1 MRLRRTVLLVVV
13 VLLPVLAVGAVA
25 VLLDGDALKARAIE
39 AVGRA
44 TGRELTITGPVRL
57 AWSLVPTLSVEGVS
71 LANPPGA
78 SRPAMA
84 TLARVD
90 VRVALWP
97 LLRRRV
103 EVRRLTLAGADVL
116 LERDAS
122 GQPNWVFARPAVPP
136 VPDATPTAPGAAP
149 PSRMQVSVNDVEL
162 RDARLGL
169 LSGGRLDT
177 VAVPLL
183 QLRMEAPGTARV
195 SGAASVNGVPVD
207 VQGTTGTLATA
218 EGAWPLDLRLSASG
232 ASVHAAGALGAA
244 VALTADVPDLQALST
259 LAGRALPPLRDVK
272 ASAQLGPGGLSAL
285 QAQASGDAGPV
296 HFNRLT
302 LAAPAPDQPLT
313 LAAEGT
319 AGGAPLVASG
329 TTGSLAALAL
339 GGAVPV
345 KAQISA
351 AGAAITLDGTADPRA
366 GTMEVQAT
374 ARVPDLRALGALAGL
389 RLPALRDAALD
400 VGLSTGGP
408 GVLLMRGLRLTV
420 PGSDVSGDLALTRA
434 PRPTVRGTLVS
445 QRLDLDALAALAA
458 APAPAPASVPPVTV
472 PPVTVPPAIFPPAP
486 SPPAAEQSPVAPPP
500 LALPSGAPV
509 LPLPPATPATAA
521 AARGL
526 DASLPFEALRRLD
539 ADVQLGVTEAVWRRI
554 PFHSVAAH
562 VVLQDGRL
570 RLDPV
575 TALVPGGAAAA
586 SVQADAGA
594 QSAGFAL
601 RADGLAAGP
610 LLQAF
615 GLQDAASGTLD
626 LDLLLGGAGPTLAA
640 MRPTLQ
646 GHAGVALVDGEFDL
660 GGILAV
666 LGDALPKGL
675 PIAPGGR
682 SRVRCLALRVDAAA
696 GRATLRTLLLDSTRL
711 HLAGDGTV
719 NLVDETLD
727 LHLRPQLRLGFGG
740 VSVPVRLSG
749 PLRAPR
755 PQAEISGGGGQSGL
769 MIGAPPPPD
778 DCAARLTEARG
789 GRAGPMPA
797 AAPDAPRPK
806 PADLLRNLLR

>member
-1 MRLRRTVLLVVV
+1 MRLRRAVVALLAVM
-13 VLLPVLAVGAVA
+13 VLLPVLAAGAAA

-57 AWSLVPTLSVEGVS
+57 AWSLAPTLSAEGVS

-116 LERDAS
+116 LERNAA

-136 VPDATPTAPGAAP
+136 APDAVPAAPDAAP
-149 PSRMQVSVNDVEL
+149 PSRMQVSVENVEL
-162 RDARLGL
+162 RDARLGW

-177 VAVPLL
+177 VAVPLV
-183 QLRMEAPGTARV
+183 QLRTEAPGTARV

-207 VQGTTGTLATA
+207 VQGTMGTRATVD
-218 EGAWPLDLRLSASG
+218 GAWPLDLRLSASG

-244 VALTADVPDLQALST
+244 VALTADVPDLAALSA

-313 LAAEGT
+313 LAVEGT
-319 AGGAPLVASG
+319 AGDAPLVASG

-345 KAQISA
+345 KAQVSA
-351 AGAAITLDGTADPRA
+351 AGARMTLDGTADPRA
-366 GTMEVQAT
+366 GTMEVQAA
-374 ARVPDLRALGALAGL
+374 ARVPDLQALGALAGL

-400 VGLSTGGP
+400 VRLSTGGP
-408 GVLLMRGLRLTV
+408 GVLLLRGLRLTV
-420 PGSDVSGDLALTRA
+420 PGSDVSGDLALTQA
-434 PRPTVRGTLVS
+434 PRPTIRGALVS
-445 QRLDLDALAALAA
+445 QRLDLDALAAAA
-458 APAPAPASVPPVTV
+458 QPAPAPPPVSPSAPPTV
-472 PPVTVPPAIFPPAP
+472 APPSAAPPGP
-486 SPPAAEQSPVAPPP
+486 SPPPAA
-500 LALPSGAPV
+500 
-509 LPLPPATPATAA
+509 PATAPA
-521 AARGL
+521 AALPAVRAL
-526 DASLPFEALRRLD
+526 DAPLPFEALRRLD
-539 ADVQLGVTEAVWRRI
+539 ADVQLGVAEAVWRRI
-554 PFHSVAAH
+554 AFRSVAARLL
-562 VVLQDGRL
+562 LQDGHL
-570 RLDPV
+570 RVDPV

-586 SVQADAGA
+586 SVQADAVT

-615 GLQDAASGTLD
+615 GLQDAATGTLD
-626 LDLLLGGAGPTLAA
+626 LDLNLGGAGPTLSA

-675 PIAPGGR
+675 PVAPGGR

-719 NLVDETLD
+719 NLVDETMD
-727 LHLRPQLRLGFGG
+727 LHLRPQLRLGIGG

-755 PQAEISGGGGQSGL
+755 PQAEISGGSGQPGL